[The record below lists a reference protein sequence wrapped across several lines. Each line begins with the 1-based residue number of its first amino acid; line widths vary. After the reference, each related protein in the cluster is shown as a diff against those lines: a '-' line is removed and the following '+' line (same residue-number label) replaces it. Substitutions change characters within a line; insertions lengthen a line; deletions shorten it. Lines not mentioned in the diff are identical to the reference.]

1 MCLSHPP
8 IPEFGKSS
16 DNTSSNFESNWFHVD
31 FSTDD
36 KSTYNISG
44 EKQRLHW
51 PDWIYDSDN
60 TTDTIMFTVANNLE
74 DFSKIY
80 SAFANNKRA
89 VYTCPKGFVFE
100 TTYERSISVLCSNG
114 KWGTEDFDASQ
125 KCIGK
130 IKCQFLDSNE
140 KLLKLFCDLALSCAE
155 DDLPEKTDDLN
166 LESDDHLKRK
176 SEDSENWNKYT
187 KTVKYSCPGGHVVKW
202 PNINEVNADVTDFEV
217 ICHEDAKWHPLK
229 EGTPQLNMLPSCIR
243 KNKNTI
249 IFKKNF

>member
-1 MCLSHPP
+1 MFFNFLSEIDKTSQITRWGLCLDHCPAEEEKPMCLSHPP

-36 KSTYNISG
+36 KSTYIISG

-51 PDWIYDSDN
+51 PDWI
-60 TTDTIMFTVANNLE
+60 
-74 DFSKIY
+74 
-80 SAFANNKRA
+80 
-89 VYTCPKGFVFE
+89 
-100 TTYERSISVLCSNG
+100 G

-155 DDLPEKTDDLN
+155 DDGFRE
-166 LESDDHLKRK
+166 LE
-176 SEDSENWNKYT
+176 
-187 KTVKYSCPGGHVVKW
+187 
-202 PNINEVNADVTDFEV
+202 
-217 ICHEDAKWHPLK
+217 
-229 EGTPQLNMLPSCIR
+229 
-243 KNKNTI
+243 
-249 IFKKNF
+249 